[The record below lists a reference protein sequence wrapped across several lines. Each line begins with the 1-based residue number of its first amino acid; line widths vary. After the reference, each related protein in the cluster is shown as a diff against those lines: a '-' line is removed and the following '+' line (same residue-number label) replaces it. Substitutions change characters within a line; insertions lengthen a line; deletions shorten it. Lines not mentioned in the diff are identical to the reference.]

1 MLYYAVV
8 FFVLAL
14 AAGVFGVGFVSSAF
28 AGAAQILFVAF
39 LVFFVISLISNATR
53 KATS

>member
-14 AAGVFGVGFVSSAF
+14 AAGVFGFGLVASAF
-28 AGAAQILFVAF
+28 AGVAKILFFAF
-39 LVFFVISLISNATR
+39 LVFFVISLISNGMQ
-53 KATS
+53 KATA